1 MIDQLPEAA
10 SQISLASGV
19 WTSASGAWS
28 SPEDLVLA
36 YIGPGAGLAAIGALI
51 AVAGVGATTIFG
63 LVWYPVREIRRK
75 LRESRNDVA
84 KSSRSQ
90 VVPDTDREP

>member
-10 SQISLASGV
+10 CQISL
-19 WTSASGAWS
+19 ASGAWS
-28 SPEDLVLA
+28 SPEDLALA
-36 YIGPGAGLAAIGALI
+36 YLGPGAGLAAIGALI

-84 KSSRSQ
+84 KSSRAQ
-90 VVPDTDREP
+90 TVRDRESSSDSSSGSS